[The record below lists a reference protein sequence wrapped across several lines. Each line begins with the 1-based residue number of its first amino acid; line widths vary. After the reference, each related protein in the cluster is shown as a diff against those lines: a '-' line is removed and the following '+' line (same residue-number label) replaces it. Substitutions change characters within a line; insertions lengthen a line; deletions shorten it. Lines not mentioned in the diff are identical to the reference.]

1 MLYNFFRVSLW
12 IMYVCFFRRVYYLKA
27 KNIPKNEPLIFISNH
42 SSGFMDPILIAAMQR
57 RPVYF
62 WARAAE
68 FPKNLK
74 GWLMYKLHGLP
85 IHRAQEGKGNMHKNE
100 ETFQK
105 TRDLLYGGF
114 NSAFIAP
121 EGNCVMEKRLRPFKT
136 GCARLA
142 FKMMEEKNWA
152 IDVKI
157 LPAGVNYTYHDLF
170 RSEVYVS
177 LGIPISVQQYKDLY
191 HEDSAEAI
199 KQLTQDMRVA
209 LQSEMVHVETEDI
222 PASEKVFPLIRNSFK
237 RNILP
242 LYSVDDALFLKE
254 QQVAKTI
261 SELGDNK
268 QKELV
273 AAVDTYHQNLEKAG
287 ASDYAVAEKNKR
299 SFLWVLLGLPIWVIG
314 TLFGRVPHIVA
325 RNLRN
330 KLVPY
335 PEFSASFAFTAA
347 FFVWI
352 LWSLVFMIIG
362 AFIIGWWTLLLPISM
377 ILLQTAAY
385 HYEDYYK
392 EWKMLTSYRRV
403 SNKDDL
409 KKERQAILELVK

>member
-1 MLYNFFRVSLW
+1 
-12 IMYVCFFRRVYYLKA
+12 
-27 KNIPKNEPLIFISNH
+27 
-42 SSGFMDPILIAAMQR
+42 MDPILIAAMQR

-85 IHRAQEGKGNMHKNE
+85 IYRAKEGKENMHKNE
-100 ETFQK
+100 ATFQK
-105 TRDLLYGGF
+105 TRDLLYGGV

-121 EGNCVMEKRLRPFKT
+121 EGDCVMEKRLRPFKT

-142 FKMMEEKNWA
+142 FKMMEEKNWR

-170 RSEVYVS
+170 RSEAYVS
-177 LGIPISVQQYKDLY
+177 LGEPISVQKYKDLY
-191 HEDSAEAI
+191 QEDSAAAI
-199 KQLTQDMRVA
+199 KALTADMRVA
-209 LQSEMVHVETEDI
+209 LKAEMIHVETEDSVV
-222 PASEKVFPLIRNSFK
+222 SEKVFPLIRNSFK

-242 LYSVDDALFLKE
+242 LYSTNETLFDKE
-254 QQVAKTI
+254 QQVAQTI
-261 SELGDNK
+261 SELNK
-268 QKELV
+268 TQQQELEQT
-273 AAVDTYHQNLEKAG
+273 VDAYNTALDQAG
-287 ASDYAVAEKNKR
+287 TSDYAVAEKNKR
-299 SFLWVLLGLPIWVIG
+299 SFIWVLLGLPVWIVG
-314 TLFGRVPHIVA
+314 TIFGRIPHIIA

-352 LWSLVFMIIG
+352 LWSLVFMLVG
-362 AFIIGWWTLLLPISM
+362 AFIIGWWTLLLPITM

-392 EWKMLTSYRRV
+392 EWKTLVNYRRV
-403 SNKDDL
+403 TNKEAL
-409 KKERQAILELVK
+409 KKQRQAVLDLVK